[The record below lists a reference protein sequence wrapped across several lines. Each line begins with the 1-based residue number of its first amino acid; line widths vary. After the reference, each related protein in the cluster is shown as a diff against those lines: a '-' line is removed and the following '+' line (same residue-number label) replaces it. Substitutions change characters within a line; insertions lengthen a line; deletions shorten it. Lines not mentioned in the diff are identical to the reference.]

1 MLLASSF
8 WLFMVRLWFWH
19 WYDMN
24 GSKSRAQVWLC
35 KEPGSL
41 RPSRQGLSTDP
52 TCIVFTAGLAL
63 DTHTISCIYRF
74 IAQIYVYIYITCNY
88 MNVIHCN
95 TTLIPHNQIIYILH
109 MIHMIIYDHI
119 CTCIFYDA
127 HTHTSCTWAELR
139 PRTWEM
145 PWPKRRRSWKSSA
158 TFASD
163 SAIWT
168 HMLNPWW
175 DKKSGW
181 NSWNM
186 LKPSTTWVKYQG
198 FW

>member
-1 MLLASSF
+1 
-8 WLFMVRLWFWH
+8 
-19 WYDMN
+19 
-24 GSKSRAQVWLC
+24 
-35 KEPGSL
+35 
-41 RPSRQGLSTDP
+41 
-52 TCIVFTAGLAL
+52 
-63 DTHTISCIYRF
+63 
-74 IAQIYVYIYITCNY
+74 

-145 PWPKRRRSWKSSA
+145 PWPKQRRSWKSSA

-186 LKPSTTWVKYQG
+186 LKPSTSFNQLGEIPWFLVKFNIHLNLHRTTEHHRAMVKSGTELPYATIHVWVV
-198 FW
+198 